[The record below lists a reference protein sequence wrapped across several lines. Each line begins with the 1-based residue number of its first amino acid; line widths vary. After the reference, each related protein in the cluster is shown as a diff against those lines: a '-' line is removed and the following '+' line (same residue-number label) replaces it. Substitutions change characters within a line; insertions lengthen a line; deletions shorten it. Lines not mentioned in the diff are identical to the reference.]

1 MGTNSL
7 VLTGANTYTG
17 NTTISAGSLQLGNG
31 GAGGTL
37 SGGSNAT
44 ITDNGT
50 LVFNNNGTL
59 TQGTNF
65 NNSVITGSGGLVQ
78 LGPGTTV
85 MNLANSFSG
94 NVTVSGGTLEANY
107 NNGTNG
113 LTAGPLGNMQVS
125 TRSVTVGNGGTL
137 LFPQANGMGGG
148 GSTYL
153 TPIIIQAGG
162 IVSNTSS
169 ANVSI
174 GPLTLAG
181 GTLTAVGG
189 TATWNSWDLNGA
201 MTITVTGA
209 TNSAITVTGS
219 NASSGMALA
228 PSTTFNVAGP
238 GNLIVSM
245 PLVNQDGGGAAAA
258 LVKTGTGLMNVT
270 GPADY
275 SGGTTISGGTLEV
288 SSGTLNNSLAG
299 NISVA
304 SSATMEFNPS
314 VAQTY
319 NGVISGA
326 GSVFTKG
333 SFALTLTGANTFTGG
348 LTIGGGTLNLGSFD
362 AGTEN
367 TASLGAGSV
376 AITGGGVLALGG
388 TAGSGINYT
397 ATNSFTLN
405 NGTIIAED
413 DLHTFTGTTTIGA
426 GGGTIYTQL
435 RDVVINNLTGSGP
448 LAVNSMFINQTAAAG
463 LVHLSGA
470 GGYTGTVTINQPG
483 VAGAAAGHGGE
494 ISVDSAT
501 ALENAAV
508 VMSGTGGMAFGAP
521 DAVFGSLSGS
531 GAFSLTT
538 AGTLTVGNINTNST
552 YTGVMSGTGTLLKT
566 GNGLLGLGGV
576 NTYTGGTIVNGGTLQ
591 LNIGDA
597 GPLAGGST
605 VFVNSGATL
614 LGNATDPLNY
624 NGGGYTAVNLVI
636 NDGTMFENAP
646 YRATITSLNMTGGTL
661 SSSAGT
667 AANGNNYSLSGT
679 WTVTSDAAGN
689 PALADA
695 TDIGLNSGTLNVNRG
710 PGAVDMLISSSIVNY
725 NSSTLIKSG
734 AGILELTGSNSYT
747 GGTTVAAGILEL
759 GGTAATL
766 GAPTAIVNM
775 TGGTLDLHGFD
786 PTVAALS
793 AGTGTIADL
802 VSTASTLT
810 IGYGG
815 VSGTSPATIQ
825 NGVGTLSLLKV
836 GSGTQILSGSNTYT
850 GTTYA
855 TAGVLQFAKTSALYG
870 GNQSNWIPAYIT
882 AGSLGTLAVNVD
894 TAGGFTAAQA
904 ATLLANL
911 TGNNSGLLAG
921 SSFGIDTTN
930 ATAPV
935 QFSTLIQNSSG
946 GSAAV
951 GITKLGSGTLQ
962 LTNPSNS
969 YSGPTTVLNG
979 QLMIIGAN
987 TSAPAGFVT
996 VSNSTSGGLS
1006 ILSLLNPNALGSS
1019 GGSDKYL
1026 APVSLNAFGGGT
1038 LILEIGATLG
1048 SDPNYPNFT
1057 SDFSYQAVPIG
1068 TTPTAGQI
1076 SFGGNASGIVGFSA
1090 SSSTFTPRVVALYSS
1105 SAASPTLQTL
1115 QYGTYFAGN
1124 LTLGSSDANTMLI
1137 LENPIDLNSAAGANW
1152 QWSSTRGANSPLPEG
1167 EYAGPISNSTSAAIN
1182 VSFTGNGGLI
1192 FANSGSTFNAASMQL
1207 VGGALLVG
1215 ANDWAGLYGQPGALG
1230 SGSSALVIGTSPRP
1244 PGPTWPS

>member
-1 MGTNSL
+1 MISDNGTLVLDNTGTVTQGTTYFNGAGISGTGGLVQAGVGTLVLNTTNSYSGPTTISAGTLQLANLNALENSTLTNNVPGGVTFSSSGVYNLGGLAGSGGISMAYAGSGGLTLRVGSNNAATVYSGALTGSGALVKVGTNSL

-148 GSTYL
+148 GLTYL

-448 LAVNSMFINQTAAAG
+448 LAVDSMFINQTAAAG

-508 VMSGTGGMAFGAP
+508 VMSGTRGMAFGAP

-766 GAPTAIVNM
+766 VAPTAIVNM

-786 PTVAALS
+786 PTVAAHQRGDGHDRRPGFNGLDPDHRLRRRQRHLPRHDS
-793 AGTGTIADL
+793 ERRGHAVAAEGRQWNADPQRL
-802 VSTASTLT
+802 EHV
-810 IGYGG
+810 YGHDLRERRRPAVRQDQCSLWGEPEQLDPG
-815 VSGTSPATIQ
+815 VHHRR
-825 NGVGTLSLLKV
+825 
-836 GSGTQILSGSNTYT
+836 
-850 GTTYA
+850 
-855 TAGVLQFAKTSALYG
+855 QFG
-870 GNQSNWIPAYIT
+870 H
-882 AGSLGTLAVNVD
+882 
-894 TAGGFTAAQA
+894 AGG
-904 ATLLANL
+904 
-911 TGNNSGLLAG
+911 
-921 SSFGIDTTN
+921 
-930 ATAPV
+930 
-935 QFSTLIQNSSG
+935 
-946 GSAAV
+946 
-951 GITKLGSGTLQ
+951 
-962 LTNPSNS
+962 
-969 YSGPTTVLNG
+969 
-979 QLMIIGAN
+979 
-987 TSAPAGFVT
+987 
-996 VSNSTSGGLS
+996 
-1006 ILSLLNPNALGSS
+1006 
-1019 GGSDKYL
+1019 
-1026 APVSLNAFGGGT
+1026 
-1038 LILEIGATLG
+1038 EC
-1048 SDPNYPNFT
+1048 
-1057 SDFSYQAVPIG
+1057 
-1068 TTPTAGQI
+1068 
-1076 SFGGNASGIVGFSA
+1076 
-1090 SSSTFTPRVVALYSS
+1090 
-1105 SAASPTLQTL
+1105 
-1115 QYGTYFAGN
+1115 
-1124 LTLGSSDANTMLI
+1124 
-1137 LENPIDLNSAAGANW
+1137 
-1152 QWSSTRGANSPLPEG
+1152 
-1167 EYAGPISNSTSAAIN
+1167 
-1182 VSFTGNGGLI
+1182 
-1192 FANSGSTFNAASMQL
+1192 
-1207 VGGALLVG
+1207 
-1215 ANDWAGLYGQPGALG
+1215 
-1230 SGSSALVIGTSPRP
+1230 
-1244 PGPTWPS
+1244 